1 MSTNTFP
8 EDRPA
13 DVPTEDLTAEAEV
26 STEEPMGGPIV
37 DVEPPAAEDQQDPQQ
52 RISELEERLAERTTD
67 LQRLGAEYVNYKKRV
82 DRDRA
87 QARQAGVEVVV
98 NDLLP
103 VLDSIDLA
111 RQHDDVTEGFQMV
124 ADELTRITTKHG
136 LVSFGQV
143 GEPFDPNF
151 HEALMHAP
159 LEGGA
164 EVEVTTVSQ
173 VIQTG
178 YRLHDRV
185 VRPARVAVADPA

>member
-1 MSTNTFP
+1 MSNHTFP

-37 DVEPPAAEDQQDPQQ
+37 DIEPPSVEDQQTPQQ
-52 RISELEERLAERTTD
+52 RISELEGKLAERTTD

-82 DRDRA
+82 DRDRL
-87 QARQAGVEVVV
+87 QARQSGVEIVV

-111 RQHDDVTEGFQMV
+111 RQHDDITQGFQMV

-159 LEGGA
+159 LDDGT
-164 EVEVTTVSQ
+164 EVAVTTVSQ

-178 YRLHDRV
+178 YRLHDRI

>member
-1 MSTNTFP
+1 MTSHTFP

-26 STEEPMGGPIV
+26 STEEAVDGPVV
-37 DVEPPAAEDQQDPQQ
+37 DTAPPTVEDQPTSDD
-52 RISELEERLAERTTD
+52 RVAELEDRLAERTTD

-82 DRDRA
+82 DRDRL

-98 NDLLP
+98 SDLLP

-111 RQHDDVTEGFQMV
+111 RQHDDITEGFQMV
-124 ADELTRITTKHG
+124 ADELTRITVKHG
-136 LVSFGQV
+136 LVSFGEV
-143 GEPFDPNF
+143 GEPFDPNV

-159 LEGGA
+159 LADGT
-164 EVEVTTVSQ
+164 EVDQTTVSQ

-178 YRLHDRV
+178 YRLHDRI